1 MLILIETRFN
11 GDIYINPDQI
21 VTVKDLGNNTSSICF
36 SNGNV
41 IVINVSGEKF
51 NHYIFKNKILE
62 ETVCEIKNEIKFLN
76 EKIGNIEMS
85 IDRINYKIH

>member
-1 MLILIETRFN
+1 MLILIETRFD

-62 ETVCEIKNEIKFLN
+62 ETVCEIKNEITFLN

>member
-62 ETVCEIKNEIKFLN
+62 ETVCEIKNEITFLN